1 MLLITLANRSKTDFL
16 IFITK
21 SALEFQTPVNLTS
34 FLFIPITTVLTQALI
49 TVSLKYYQTSKFI
62 SISLLLG

>member
-1 MLLITLANRSKTDFL
+1 MLLMTLANRSKIDFL

-21 SALEFQTPVNLTS
+21 SALEFPTPVNLTS
-34 FLFIPITTVLTQALI
+34 FLFIPITTVLMQALI